1 MIAKN
6 TWMCPN
12 KTKPTEK
19 SKQSAQLKW
28 LLKHYYISYYN
39 YMQRN
44 GQTRKR
50 NKGQQRHLE
59 MLYQIW
65 GQMPGLTQ
73 YKMI

>member
-1 MIAKN
+1 
-6 TWMCPN
+6 MCPN

-19 SKQSAQLKW
+19 LKQSEQLKW

-50 NKGQQRHLE
+50 YIGQQRHLE